1 MSSETTSIY
10 SQDNLISPNLK
21 TREIYVFD
29 RFRLDALHLL
39 LYENSQALPLAPK
52 VVETLLALIERSGE
66 LVSKDQ
72 LMNRLWANSFVEESN
87 LTQNIYLLRKTLGNA
102 ADGKPL
108 IETFRRRGYRFN
120 AEVSAAY
127 EKETAPPVTAIS
139 DAQDDSPS
147 TAPLIG
153 VKTAPLAVEAT
164 AANALA
170 QTAPH
175 RSPTKKRTKVY
186 ALGIT
191 LLLGVTGL
199 GYWFFARPSSN
210 LTPIE
215 SIAVLPLAN
224 VGGDPN
230 TEYLS
235 DGITENL
242 INNLSQIPKLKV
254 MSRNSVFRYKE
265 KEQDVR
271 KIANELGVRAVLTGS
286 VKQLGD
292 QLVINVSLDDAKDNR
307 RIWGEQYVRKSAD
320 LLAMQGEIV
329 RDVSTKLSLK
339 LSGAEEQQLSKR
351 NTTDPEA
358 YRLYILGRYFW
369 NKRTEKD
376 IHKSIEYFN
385 QAVSLDPSYALAYTG
400 IADAYCNLST
410 GLGLAALLPATLF
423 PKAKEAALR
432 ALEIDSTSAE
442 AHVSLAT
449 IKERWEWDFVAAE
462 REYKRAIE
470 LNPDYATAHHRYG
483 VFLGE
488 MGRFDEANVALE
500 RARTLDPLSLIIAT
514 DSSLPY
520 FWSRDHERAVEFLQ
534 KALEMDANFARAHM
548 HLSKNYSFLG
558 RYDDAIA
565 EQQKAFELFTQQL
578 SREDA
583 DKRVNGPLGVIYAT
597 AGRKEVQKI
606 LAEMDEEE
614 KRGTYVFSFGRAAIY
629 AELGEKEKAFVW
641 LERAYAERF
650 GGMMELKVA
659 PVFDKIRDDPRFA
672 DLMRRVGLLS

>member
-10 SQDNLISPNLK
+10 SQDNLNSPNLK

-127 EKETAPPVTAIS
+127 EKETAPPVTAI
-139 DAQDDSPS
+139 
-147 TAPLIG
+147 
-153 VKTAPLAVEAT
+153 
-164 AANALA
+164 
-170 QTAPH
+170 
-175 RSPTKKRTKVY
+175 
-186 ALGIT
+186 
-191 LLLGVTGL
+191 
-199 GYWFFARPSSN
+199 
-210 LTPIE
+210 
-215 SIAVLPLAN
+215 
-224 VGGDPN
+224 
-230 TEYLS
+230 
-235 DGITENL
+235 
-242 INNLSQIPKLKV
+242 
-254 MSRNSVFRYKE
+254 
-265 KEQDVR
+265 
-271 KIANELGVRAVLTGS
+271 
-286 VKQLGD
+286 
-292 QLVINVSLDDAKDNR
+292 
-307 RIWGEQYVRKSAD
+307 
-320 LLAMQGEIV
+320 
-329 RDVSTKLSLK
+329 
-339 LSGAEEQQLSKR
+339 
-351 NTTDPEA
+351 
-358 YRLYILGRYFW
+358 
-369 NKRTEKD
+369 
-376 IHKSIEYFN
+376 
-385 QAVSLDPSYALAYTG
+385 
-400 IADAYCNLST
+400 
-410 GLGLAALLPATLF
+410 
-423 PKAKEAALR
+423 
-432 ALEIDSTSAE
+432 
-442 AHVSLAT
+442 
-449 IKERWEWDFVAAE
+449 KERWEWDFVAAE
-462 REYKRAIE
+462 REYERAIE

-488 MGRFDEANVALE
+488 MGRFDEAKVALE
-500 RARTLDPLSLIIAT
+500 RARALDPLSLIIAT

-534 KALEMDANFARAHM
+534 KAFEMDANFARAHM

-565 EQQKAFELFTQQL
+565 EQQKAFELFTKQL
-578 SREDA
+578 SGEDA

-641 LERAYAERF
+641 LEKAYAERF

-659 PVFDKIRDDPRFA
+659 PAFDKIRDDPRFV
-672 DLMRRVGLLS
+672 DLMRRVGLPS